1 MKSIEKIIALTFIV
15 ADDEAIRG
23 LKRAEDETSLE
34 TEIEDAPRK
43 RKPPKRYIDSD
54 EDSEDKQ
61 NNLISL
67 KKKGP
72 CKRKVRRLSESDESG
87 SEILPQVS
95 SSVLNA
101 VKENVYVHQDKE
113 RERQYSKDNSSK
125 KISN

>member
-15 ADDEAIRG
+15 ADKYDEAIRG

-87 SEILPQVS
+87 SDFASGELKCFKCS
-95 SSVLNA
+95 
-101 VKENVYVHQDKE
+101 
-113 RERQYSKDNSSK
+113 
-125 KISN
+125 